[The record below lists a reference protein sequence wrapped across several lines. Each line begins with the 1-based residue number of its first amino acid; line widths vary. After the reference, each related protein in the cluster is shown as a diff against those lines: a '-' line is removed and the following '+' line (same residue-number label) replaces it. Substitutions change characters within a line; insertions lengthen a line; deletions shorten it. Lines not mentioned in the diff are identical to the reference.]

1 MKTLE
6 GQTCAQV
13 SSLLVDAVF
22 GNERLTWAPRN
33 GQSQDPWAASGFP
46 LLLSPLLC
54 PLPWKVLYCHSGI
67 EQAYQIKNFWDH
79 SPKWFPV
86 QYSPE
91 GALQQLDIH
100 FIDPLFLLKEERK
113 PFNQG
118 RTYSQLPEEQRRWEM
133 IF

>member
-1 MKTLE
+1 MGSFWLPSLTLSTVVPSALE
-6 GQTCAQV
+6 
-13 SSLLVDAVF
+13 
-22 GNERLTWAPRN
+22 E
-33 GQSQDPWAASGFP
+33 
-46 LLLSPLLC
+46 
-54 PLPWKVLYCHSGI
+54 VLYCHSVI

-113 PFNQG
+113 PFKGG
-118 RTYSQLPEEQRRWEM
+118 RTASCLKSREDGR
-133 IF
+133 

>member
-1 MKTLE
+1 MGSFWLPSLTLSTVVPSALE
-6 GQTCAQV
+6 
-13 SSLLVDAVF
+13 
-22 GNERLTWAPRN
+22 E
-33 GQSQDPWAASGFP
+33 
-46 LLLSPLLC
+46 
-54 PLPWKVLYCHSGI
+54 VLYCHSVI